1 MLLKKAGMVV
11 LAAGAGMVALTPA
24 AFAGDAPDGFTGGD
38 SGHSWGGD
46 HGGKDHGWDHGRDH
60 GRDHGHWGNGSG
72 NHKSASSCS
81 NDVTGLNAS
90 KSGGLLNVLGGA
102 QAAVPVNACHI
113 LDDNNILNNL
123 DLDVL

>member
-24 AFAGDAPDGFTGGD
+24 AFAGDAPSSSSD

-46 HGGKDHGWDHGRDH
+46 DHGGKG
-60 GRDHGHWGNGSG
+60 HGHHGSG

-81 NDVTGLNAS
+81 NGVSQLNAS
-90 KSGGLLNVLGGA
+90 KSGGLVDVLGGS
-102 QAAVPVNACHI
+102 QVAAPINACHI
-113 LDDNNILNNL
+113 LDNNNILNGLN
-123 DLDVL
+123 LDVL